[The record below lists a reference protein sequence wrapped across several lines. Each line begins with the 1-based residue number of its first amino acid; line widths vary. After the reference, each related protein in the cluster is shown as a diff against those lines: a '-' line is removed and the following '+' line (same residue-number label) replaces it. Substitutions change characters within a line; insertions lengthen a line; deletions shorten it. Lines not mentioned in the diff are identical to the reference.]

1 MNGFTVKLCPPKPPD
16 KMKTNGHSRKCAAEQ
31 GIVEALKKVIEEK
44 SREFTEKDSKL
55 YAQA

>member
-1 MNGFTVKLCPPKPPD
+1 MNGFTVNLCRPKLPH
-16 KMKTNGHSRKCAAEQ
+16 KMKTSARKYPAEQ

>member
-1 MNGFTVKLCPPKPPD
+1 MNGFTVKPCPPKPQD
-16 KMKTNGHSRKCAAEQ
+16 KMKTSTRKYAAEQ
-31 GIVEALKKVIEEK
+31 GIVEALKQVIEEK